1 MSDGRRLSIPL
12 RMGIKQDKFNDYE
25 GFVEKFKPKKTTD
38 DCYTPDNVYAAARD
52 WAVRK
57 YRLEG
62 AEIVRPFWPGGDYES
77 FDYPAGCVVIDNP
90 PFSIISKI
98 VRFYHAN
105 RIDYFLFSPY
115 LTNLGIGAG
124 GAGVNHVIAPCTVRY
139 DNGANI
145 DTSFVTNL
153 GDDFILSA
161 PDLMD
166 AIEKANN
173 ENLKAVKKSLP
184 KYIYPDC
191 VVTAA
196 AVGYLCTHH
205 TPFALKRS
213 ECAFIRKLDA
223 QNGSGIFGSGLL
235 LSERAEAK
243 HAAAKHA
250 AAKRAAAE
258 RAAAERAEAAAK
270 TFWTLSPRE
279 REIQRMLDRRAEVL
293 TQ

>member
-62 AEIVRPFWPGGDYES
+62 AEIVRPFWPGGDYEA
-77 FDYPAGCVVIDNP
+77 FDYPASCVVIDNP

-98 VRFYHAN
+98 VSFYHAN

-139 DNGANI
+139 ENGANV

-166 AIEKANN
+166 AIKKAND
-173 ENLKAVKKSLP
+173 ENLKAVKNSLP
-184 KYIYPDC
+184 KYVYPDC
-191 VVTAA
+191 VVTSA
-196 AVGYLCTHH
+196 AVGYLCCHH

-223 QNGSGIFGSGLL
+223 QGDNSIFGCGFII
-235 LSERAEAK
+235 SERA
-243 HAAAKHA
+243 AAERA

-258 RAAAERAEAAAK
+258 RAAAERAAA

-279 REIQRMLDRRAEVL
+279 LEIQRMLDRRAEVL

>member
-1 MSDGRRLSIPL
+1 
-12 RMGIKQDKFNDYE
+12 MGIKQDKFNDYE

-62 AEIVRPFWPGGDYES
+62 AEIVRPFWPGGDYEA

-124 GAGVNHVIAPCTVRY
+124 GAGVNHVIAPCTIQY
-139 DNGANI
+139 ENGANV

-166 AIEKANN
+166 AIEKANDA
-173 ENLKAVKKSLP
+173 NLKAVKKSLP
-184 KYIYPDC
+184 KYVYPDC
-191 VVTAA
+191 VVTSA
-196 AVGYLCTHH
+196 AVGYLCKHH

-223 QNGSGIFGSGLL
+223 QGDNGIFGCGFII
-235 LSERAEAK
+235 SE
-243 HAAAKHA
+243 
-250 AAKRAAAE
+250 RAAAE
-258 RAAAERAEAAAK
+258 RAAAERAAAERSTAERSAA

-279 REIQRMLDRRAEVL
+279 LEIQRMLDRRAEVL

>member
-1 MSDGRRLSIPL
+1 
-12 RMGIKQDKFNDYE
+12 MGIKQDKFNDYE

-62 AEIVRPFWPGGDYES
+62 AEIVRPFWPGGDYEA

-105 RIDYFLFSPY
+105 RIDYFLFAPY

-124 GAGVNHVIAPCTVRY
+124 CAGVNHVIAPCTIQY
-139 DNGANI
+139 ENGANVA
-145 DTSFVTNL
+145 TSFVTNL

-161 PDLMD
+161 VDLMD

-196 AVGYLCTHH
+196 AVGYLCKHH

-223 QNGSGIFGSGLL
+223 QVGKTVFGGGML
-235 LSERAEAK
+235 LSE
-243 HAAAKHA
+243 
-250 AAKRAAAE
+250 RAAAE
-258 RAAAERAEAAAK
+258 RAAAERAAAERAAAERAAAERAAAAAE
-270 TFWTLSPRE
+270 TVWTLSPRE
-279 REIQRMLDRRAEVL
+279 LELQRMLDRRAEVL

>member
-62 AEIVRPFWPGGDYES
+62 AEIVRPFWPGGDYEA
-77 FDYPAGCVVIDNP
+77 FDYPASCVVIDNP

-105 RIDYFLFSPY
+105 RIDYFLFAPY

-124 GAGVNHVIAPCTVRY
+124 CAGVNHVIAPCTIQY
-139 DNGANI
+139 ENGAGVA
-145 DTSFVTNL
+145 TSFVTNL

-184 KYIYPDC
+184 KYVYPDC
-191 VVTAA
+191 VVTSA
-196 AVGYLCTHH
+196 AVGYLCKHH

-213 ECAFIRKLDA
+213 ECTFIRKLDA
-223 QNGSGIFGSGLL
+223 QGDKTIFGGGLL
-235 LSERAEAK
+235 LSE
-243 HAAAKHA
+243 
-250 AAKRAAAE
+250 RAAAE
-258 RAAAERAEAAAK
+258 RAAAERAAAERAAA
-270 TFWTLSPRE
+270 TVWTLSPRE

>member
-166 AIEKANN
+166 AIENANN
-173 ENLKAVKKSLP
+173 ANLKAVKKSLP
-184 KYIYPDC
+184 KYVYPDC
-191 VVTAA
+191 VVTSAA
-196 AVGYLCTHH
+196 IGYLCKHH

-223 QNGSGIFGSGLL
+223 NGDKGIFGGGLL
-235 LSERAEAK
+235 LSE
-243 HAAAKHA
+243 
-250 AAKRAAAE
+250 RAAAE
-258 RAAAERAEAAAK
+258 RAAAERVAAERAAA
-270 TFWTLSPRE
+270 TVWTLSPRE

>member
-62 AEIVRPFWPGGDYES
+62 AEIVRPFWPGGDYEA
-77 FDYPAGCVVIDNP
+77 FDYPASCVVIDNP

-98 VRFYHAN
+98 VSFYHAN
-105 RIDYFLFSPY
+105 RIDYFLFAPY

-124 GAGVNHVIAPCTVRY
+124 GAGVNHVIAPCTIRY
-139 DNGANI
+139 ENGANVA
-145 DTSFVTNL
+145 TSFVTNL

-166 AIEKANN
+166 AIEKANDA
-173 ENLKAVKKSLP
+173 NLKAVKKSLP
-184 KYIYPDC
+184 KYVYPDC
-191 VVTAA
+191 VVTSA
-196 AVGYLCTHH
+196 AVGYLCKHH

-213 ECAFIRKLDA
+213 DCAFIRKLDA
-223 QNGSGIFGSGLL
+223 QGACGGIFGSGYI
-235 LSERAEAK
+235 LSE
-243 HAAAKHA
+243 
-250 AAKRAAAE
+250 RAAAE
-258 RAAAERAEAAAK
+258 RAAAIVWE
-270 TFWTLSPRE
+270 LSPRE
-279 REIQRMLDRRAEVL
+279 REIQQILDRRGDGRHGGGRQGPL
-293 TQ
+293 RGCMTI

>member
-1 MSDGRRLSIPL
+1 
-12 RMGIKQDKFNDYE
+12 MGIKQDKFNDYE
-25 GFVEKFKPKKTTD
+25 GFVEKFRPKKTTD

-62 AEIVRPFWPGGDYES
+62 AEIVRPFWPGGDYEA
-77 FDYPAGCVVIDNP
+77 FDYPASCVVIDNP

-98 VRFYHAN
+98 VSFYHAN
-105 RIDYFLFSPY
+105 RIDYFLFAPY

-124 GAGVNHVIAPCTVRY
+124 CAGVNHVIVPCTIRY
-139 DNGANI
+139 ENGAGVA
-145 DTSFVTNL
+145 TSFVTNL

-191 VVTAA
+191 VVTSAS
-196 AVGYLCTHH
+196 VGYLCKYH

-223 QNGSGIFGSGLL
+223 QGDNGIFGCGFII
-235 LSERAEAK
+235 SE
-243 HAAAKHA
+243 
-250 AAKRAAAE
+250 RAAAE
-258 RAAAERAEAAAK
+258 RAAAERAAAERAAA

-279 REIQRMLDRRAEVL
+279 LEIQRMLDRRAEVL

>member
-1 MSDGRRLSIPL
+1 MKGMATQMTFADESPEY
-12 RMGIKQDKFNDYE
+12 KA
-25 GFVEKFKPKKTTD
+25 FVEKFKPKKTTD
-38 DCYTPDNVYAAARD
+38 DCYTPENVYSVVRD
-52 WAVRK
+52 WAVAH
-57 YRLEG
+57 YG
-62 AEIVRPFWPGGDYES
+62 IPHDAEIVRPFWPGGDYEA
-77 FDYPAGCVVIDNP
+77 FDYHDGCVVIDNP

-105 RIDYFLFSPY
+105 RIDYFLFAPY

-124 GAGVNHVIAPCTVRY
+124 GAGVNHVIAPCTIQY
-139 DNGANI
+139 ENGACVA
-145 DTSFVTNL
+145 TSFVTNL

-184 KYIYPDC
+184 KYVYPDC
-191 VVTAA
+191 VVTSA

-223 QNGSGIFGSGLL
+223 QGDNGIFGSGFII
-235 LSERAEAK
+235 SE
-243 HAAAKHA
+243 
-250 AAKRAAAE
+250 RAAAE
-258 RAAAERAEAAAK
+258 RAAAERAAAERAAA
-270 TFWTLSPRE
+270 TVWELSPRE
-279 REIQRMLDRRAEVL
+279 REIQRILGERGRA
-293 TQ
+293 